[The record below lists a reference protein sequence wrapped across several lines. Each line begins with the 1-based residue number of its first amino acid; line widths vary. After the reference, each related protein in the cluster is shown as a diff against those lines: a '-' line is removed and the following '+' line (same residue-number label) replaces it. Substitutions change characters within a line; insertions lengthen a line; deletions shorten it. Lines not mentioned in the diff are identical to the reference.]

1 MLKRIIRIIAYLMLF
16 ALNGWLLWFFHSFLN
31 MAIMVVMV
39 FLPIFSIL
47 ATKWVANHLD
57 YHWDGPYECMHK
69 GEEFFVRL
77 QLLNPTWLGVMDCR
91 AEVTV
96 TNLLYGTTRLHDI
109 RVPVRPKKGQT
120 VTYPV
125 TVTKSG
131 NIEFRIKKVVLGDFL
146 GFVSFRKE
154 FPEPYVAIV
163 LPTEQ
168 VDVETDLTGYT
179 LGMEEVEESTKKGSD
194 FSEVQDVR
202 EYQPGDKMQ
211 NIHWKLSVK
220 KDILMVKER
229 VSMSSR
235 QLFLL
240 IELHDNGNGLL
251 EEVFDCA
258 YGIVKLMHQNQLPVS
273 MVWWSKK
280 THELM
285 IWKTDYPEQLEEG
298 FRMMFYE
305 ELYEEQTLGR
315 DMLQAIRG
323 NEVQFLWVGDREF
336 GTGESF
342 MDYGIQ
348 TGVYYGVQA

>member
-31 MAIMVVMV
+31 MAIMVIMV

-336 GTGESF
+336 GTGEAF